1 MADGIGF
8 HNEPQAFT
16 LTKNEPNFFKYI
28 LSFYNQN
35 YSSQK
40 KKAQH
45 SSILIYSEDDMKEEI
60 YLE

>member
-40 KKAQH
+40 KKSSAQQH
-45 SSILIYSEDDMKEEI
+45 PHL
-60 YLE
+60 LRR